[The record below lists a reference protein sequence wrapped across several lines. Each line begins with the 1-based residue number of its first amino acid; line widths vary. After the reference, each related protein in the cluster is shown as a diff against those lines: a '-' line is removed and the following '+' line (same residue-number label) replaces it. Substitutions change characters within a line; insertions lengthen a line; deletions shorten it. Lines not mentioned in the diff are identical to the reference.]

1 MRRYLSLWLTFLKA
15 NLLLEL
21 EYRANLIA
29 GAALG
34 VFWAG
39 VSFVSVAVF
48 YLHTETVGGWDYA
61 QALVVLGLFIVMQ
74 SVISAVLS
82 PNLQRV
88 VEMVREGTMDFVLI
102 KPADAQ
108 FLATLRFA
116 RYASVADLTAGVLV
130 IAQAL
135 QQMDY
140 KPSWSALAAF
150 FGAALAGL
158 LTLYGIWA
166 AMAAL
171 AFWFVKIENLSDLF
185 QSIFETARFPIS
197 AYSTVLRFLLTFVLP
212 IAFLTTVPAQA
223 LIGIAEPPF
232 LAAAAGV
239 AALAVGFSRWLWR
252 RALRTYTSAS
262 S

>member
-1 MRRYLSLWLTFLKA
+1 MRRYLRLWLTFLKA

-21 EYRANLIA
+21 EYRANMIA

-48 YLHTETVGGWDYA
+48 YTQTETIGGWNYA
-61 QALVVLGLFIVMQ
+61 QALVVLGLFVITQ
-74 SVISAVLS
+74 GVISALLY

-116 RYASVADLTAGVLV
+116 RYSSLVDLTAGALV
-130 IAQAL
+130 ILFAL
-135 QQMDY
+135 QQMRY
-140 KPSWSALAAF
+140 SPSWSALLTFVAT
-150 FGAALAGL
+150 ALAGL
-158 LTLYGIWA
+158 LTLYSIWA
-166 AMAAL
+166 SMAAL
-171 AFWFVKIENLSDLF
+171 AFWFVKIENLSELF
-185 QSIFETARFPIS
+185 QSLFETARFPVS
-197 AYSTVLRFLLTFVLP
+197 AYSGVVRFVLTFVLP

-223 LIGIAEPPF
+223 IIGALDTP
-232 LAAAAGV
+232 LLVAAVGI
-239 AALAVGFSRWLWR
+239 AALALAVSRWLWR
-252 RALRTYTSAS
+252 RALRNYTSAS